1 MIMLWALARRADQ
14 NKTWEAGLCAEDVC
28 GSGKLEVNV
37 ATSTTNHS
45 TAHTADL
52 HS

>member
-37 ATSTTNHS
+37 AEARVQVSYVCS
-45 TAHTADL
+45 GVV
-52 HS
+52 